1 MTGYVS
7 LNRINDV
14 YSDAAFA
21 LNGFAA
27 VAELSKAL
35 LQREKINP
43 NQKTTGSPAVW
54 QSWQLNM
61 RSNDLEKAL

>member
-27 VAELSKAL
+27 VAELSKVL

-43 NQKTTGSPAVW
+43 NQKTRP
-54 QSWQLNM
+54 
-61 RSNDLEKAL
+61 RSGNLGN